1 VKSPSWKSCDVS
13 DFEGNLG
20 LIDALV
26 MDVDGVLTDGT
37 FLWSASGEE
46 SKRFSFEDV
55 MGLSRARQA
64 GLILGLISGEDSVL
78 VDRFATKIGI
88 VNVAK
93 GCRDKGA
100 ALKRF
105 SESTGIPL
113 EHTAFIGDDVNDLP
127 ALQLAGFSVAPGNAQ
142 PAVKAAAALV
152 LDRNGGQGAVRQLV
166 ELILAARS
174 PSTRQ

>member
-1 VKSPSWKSCDVS
+1 VS
-13 DFEGNLG
+13 DFEGSLG

-78 VDRFATKIGI
+78 VDRFAAKIGI

-100 ALKRF
+100 ALKQF
-105 SESTGIPL
+105 SQSTGIPL

-127 ALQLAGFSVAPGNAQ
+127 ALRIAGFGVAPGNAQ

-152 LDRNGGQGAVRQLV
+152 LDRHGGQGAVRQLV

-174 PSTRQ
+174 LSTGQ